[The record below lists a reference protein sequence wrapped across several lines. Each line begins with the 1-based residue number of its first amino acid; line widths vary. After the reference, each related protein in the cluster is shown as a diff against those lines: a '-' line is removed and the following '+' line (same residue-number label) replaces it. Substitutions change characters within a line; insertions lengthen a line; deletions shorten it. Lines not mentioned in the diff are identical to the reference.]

1 MKLLLAFIAL
11 AITEQA
17 RVLAISAGI
26 RDRRPCLTVLTAG
39 EPGEVSV
46 WREGGELIVILGATA
61 KADLRMPSLVPPL
74 EAVRVE
80 RGTDSV
86 TLRIQV
92 SSAIPY
98 EVLRGKGSV
107 TVFFGAAAEEE
118 PAEAEA
124 APGTTPTSGAASPT
138 SDIAQLYQ
146 KILPVPEEGAG
157 GQVAG
162 FGEQTMPRPSEEG
175 PDGLGLGNLRV
186 RPSLGGTW
194 VDAET
199 ALLSTPQPVRDQYY
213 QIQPR
218 LAAEL
223 PLATGRITA
232 SYEARIRRA
241 SSFVQLRE
249 TTHLFDAGGE
259 ISVGPSLVLRA
270 AEHYARGV
278 LETNEVDPGGEY
290 FFRLGRFSRN
300 QVSAGL
306 RLEGGGRIDL
316 EARGTLNSV
325 RVAEGAGFFDY
336 EMRGVGLTTGY
347 QMGAGLRALLGYSY
361 EQVPTPQERPLAA
374 STAHAVSL
382 TLTGEVL
389 PLVQGEV
396 QVGYREQTSPAA
408 GPGGTRFRGIA
419 GALRLTKAFTR
430 AAGVVL
436 SAGRS
441 TPLSNFENNAFYV
454 SSSTETEVT
463 LPLPFAISAHGGA
476 GYHWND
482 YRTVAAALGAPR
494 KDRIFGWSG
503 GLGRPVT
510 RWGYLRV
517 DYRRDRRNSNLDVFD
532 IRTKAITVQFG
543 VGFFGSSERSR

>member
-1 MKLLLAFIAL
+1 VKLLLVLVAL

-46 WREGGELIVILGATA
+46 WREGEELIVILGATA
-61 KADLRMPSLVPPL
+61 KADLRLPSLVPPL

-118 PAEAEA
+118 PAEAET
-124 APGTTPTSGAASPT
+124 APGTTTTSGAASAT

-146 KILPVPEEGAG
+146 KILPVPEQEAG

-162 FGEQTMPRPSEEG
+162 FGELATPKPAEEIPEG
-175 PDGLGLGNLRV
+175 WGLGNLRI
-186 RPSLGGTW
+186 RPSFAATY

-199 ALLSTPQPVRDQYY
+199 ALLTPQPVRDHYY
-213 QIQPR
+213 QLQPSVG
-218 LAAEL
+218 ADL
-223 PLATGRITA
+223 PFSTGRITA
-232 SYEARIRRA
+232 SYEARIRKA
-241 SSFVQLRE
+241 SAFEQLRE
-249 TTHLFDAGGE
+249 TSHLLDVGAE
-259 ISVGPSLVLRA
+259 VPLGPSLMFLA
-270 AEHYARGV
+270 SEHHSRGL

-290 FFRLGRFSRN
+290 FFRLGRFRRN
-300 QVSAGL
+300 LVAASL
-306 RLEGGGRIDL
+306 RLESGGRIDV
-316 EARGTLNSV
+316 ETSGSINSV
-325 RVAEGAGFFDY
+325 NVAEGAGFFDY
-336 EMRGVGLTTGY
+336 QVRSVGGSMGY
-347 QMGAGLRALLGYSY
+347 HVGANLRAVLGYSY
-361 EQVPTPQERPLAA
+361 EQVPAPDDRPLAV
-374 STAHAVSL
+374 STAHTIGA

-389 PLVQGEV
+389 PLIEGDLRLS
-396 QVGYREQTSPAA
+396 YREQKSPRAA
-408 GPGGTRFRGIA
+408 PGGTRFRGLA
-419 GALRLTKAFTR
+419 GAMRLRKDFTR
-430 AAGVVL
+430 AARVAVA
-436 SAGRS
+436 AGRS

-454 SSSTETEVT
+454 ASSTDIEVT
-463 LPLPFAISAHGGA
+463 LPLPLELSAHGGA

-494 KDRIFGWSG
+494 KDRIFGWSA

-510 RWGYLRV
+510 RWGYLRA
-517 DYRRDRRNSNLDVFD
+517 DYRSDRRDSNLDAFD
-532 IRTKAITVQFG
+532 IRTKTITVQFG